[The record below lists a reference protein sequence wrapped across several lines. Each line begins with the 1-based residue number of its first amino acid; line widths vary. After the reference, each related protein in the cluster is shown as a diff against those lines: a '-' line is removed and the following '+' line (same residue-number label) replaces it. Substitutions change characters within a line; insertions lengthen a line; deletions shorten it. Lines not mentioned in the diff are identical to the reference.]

1 MPRGSGYH
9 ADGHSAPAPDI
20 LMPPALKA
28 LLAQLI
34 GFALAFALARGGLVA
49 GLWPIVATQAAGAA
63 VAAATLRCAR
73 WWLPIHLGF
82 VPLLVGAQGLGLH
95 PAWYLAAFIALV
107 LVYWTS
113 FRTQVPLYLS
123 NRRTAAAVADLL
135 PAQPARVLD
144 IGAGTGA
151 LLRTLARARPDCHFT
166 GVEVAP
172 ATWLIGR
179 LLAAGQPN
187 IDSRRGDIFAHAWQ
201 DYDVVYAF
209 LSPVPMPLVWQKA
222 AAELRP
228 GALLVS
234 NSFAVPGREPDFVVD
249 VADRRHTQLYGYRIP
264 PRPAR

>member
-1 MPRGSGYH
+1 
-9 ADGHSAPAPDI
+9 
-20 LMPPALKA
+20 MPPAFKA

-34 GFALAFALARGGLVA
+34 GFAVAFLLARGGLVA
-49 GLWPIVATQAAGAA
+49 GLWPLVATQASVAA
-63 VAAATLRCAR
+63 VAAAMLNSAR

-82 VPLLVGAQGLGLH
+82 VPLAVAAQGLGVH
-95 PAWYLAAFIALV
+95 PAWYLAAFVVLV

-123 NRRTAAAVADLL
+123 NRRTAAAVAELL
-135 PAQPARVLD
+135 PARPARVLD

-151 LLRTLARARPDCHFT
+151 LLRPLARARPDCRFT
-166 GVEVAP
+166 GVELAP

-179 LLAAGQPN
+179 LLAARQPN
-187 IDSRRGDIFAHAWQ
+187 IDCQRGDLFDRRWQ

-209 LSPVPMPLVWQKA
+209 LSPVPMPAVWHKA

-234 NSFAVPGREPDFVVD
+234 NSFPVPGREPDFVADVD
-249 VADRRHTQLYGYRIP
+249 DRRRTRLYGYRIP
-264 PRPAR
+264 PRPAP